1 MKWPQIVM
9 IIVMG
14 CNAGIALVKHGEPK
28 NQDYNFILTI
38 VGIAIEAII
47 LGAGGFWK

>member
-9 IIVMG
+9 IIIMG
-14 CNAGIALVKHGEPK
+14 MNIGIALIKNGERK
-28 NQDYNFILTI
+28 YERYSFVSAVIG
-38 VGIAIEAII
+38 VVIEAII

>member
-9 IIVMG
+9 IIIMG
-14 CNAGIALVKHGEPK
+14 WNAGVALAKHGEPK
-28 NQDYNFILTI
+28 DQDYNFVLTI
-38 VGIAIEAII
+38 VGIGIEAII